1 MNLED
6 HSAMESRFKTRNSRI
21 ANPKQVGSGLQI
33 PNSKNL
39 FVCDYIANG
48 LRSAFQTHSARVRV
62 KNANQRILP
71 LLILLFL
78 VGLKSVAQVQVTVN
92 VLPPYSAYLQDY
104 PGRNNQVQIFVR
116 NTTNA
121 PVDVRFLGNITGD
134 NGVVISTPINFRPLV
149 PLRLGPLENRLLSRN
164 DLEGLFDLG
173 QIEVQG
179 IDKAQLYRGLPLP
192 EGSYQLCVRAFD
204 NRSSRPLSPEF
215 PLGCSAPF
223 MVRSVEPPIII
234 NPVCDSKIVPNTP
247 QNVIFSWTPPVGVSP
262 AQVQYT
268 LRVIELPDVQPVAEN
283 VLNNQSNV
291 ISGFPTGS
299 QDKKPAPKTTK
310 IETTPIKITSF
321 NLPLGFDPNV
331 FIDAVVL
338 PPSGVEV
345 RNLRV
350 NSFLYGPSQP
360 PLKIGKR
367 YAMRVQAFDP
377 TRRINF
383 LNEGKSPVCYFTYGE
398 EFILKDDNKVLVE
411 TGPKPSR
418 NDKINSFEM
427 AGFKVVVNLT
437 PKEALQPINKK
448 AKLYINAKTSLPVTL
463 ENVVVKSF
471 QQNNKA
477 AIKAISGKAKT
488 EDSETLKSFVVS
500 ISNELE
506 GEARFDPKKLEVVAD
521 LQTDAPL
528 DKQLDK
534 AMPAST
540 FEKAK
545 VGPNQS
551 AKLYGRIIWYSPID
565 AASELTAKS
574 SGLPA
579 VEANKETAKKQAQK
593 NPVTTNTDAL
603 NKILN
608 NNSTS
613 DGLIENKFTPGPQ
626 KLTTKYEWF
635 ALEVLNEKLLLKGSA
650 ALVKDYQFKL
660 AMPTDYELKLSGELS
675 LGVNDISQVT
685 GALSGLLMVP
695 HLKSTALIPKSSS
708 NSPGTTVAKP
718 NTNAGAGVGTKPLS
732 KNSAVI
738 DANVSKA
745 LEDPLLFST
754 IGLMIPFTNKTSLA
768 FDAKIDETTI
778 SLNQDASVTLKF
790 DYAVVSLGPVKPVQE
805 LKINTP
811 YGLSMP
817 YAKVDFIAGDKSTYT
832 FDIKNAYDNGTL
844 WVKAEEAAFSKKGTY
859 EGFQAQFTKARLDVF
874 EGKLFEAVVYG
885 DVFIPFINQK
895 CKLNLF
901 ADKSGFQ
908 YASVS
913 KFAKQKFMLYGKT
926 QADKAEIRMY
936 DAYFNKGAV
945 AITGSSLDFYNAED
959 EDRNIYIKD
968 MPMPPL
974 YIWPDGKVSNLEN
987 NSNYQPLEN
996 QITGKY
1002 NGFKY
1007 KVTQTAL
1014 FSDANPKKYYFFVF
1028 GDFVLADNLA
1038 GVGGK
1043 PVQKYTQIS
1052 FVDNTVIG
1060 DPFSDGPKYGVP
1072 DKPIDLT
1079 PVNPTKKAGGPAWN
1093 DDDADSDLFY
1103 TASNTTAAEE
1113 PKMEFDLENK
1123 CVAVGGFESLP
1134 ISFGQV
1140 CFQYYRDDPTWGTGF
1155 GVSAKATLAQPA
1167 SIGSVDARLMAGKRK
1182 QDNFTYWF
1190 AEFGV
1195 MNLNPAIDI
1204 FLDLEIYGFRG
1215 RVYYNMDHAPNSLSI
1230 NDADYIPKK
1239 GGSLGLYALTP
1250 IRTKDRT
1257 LFWGDVATELSIGN
1271 KTLKIEGN
1279 GRFIS
1284 ATMDGNNTR
1293 GSGKVT
1299 LDFDFK
1305 NKTMLGQATLTNLDL
1320 GAGCVNGGATIYLS
1334 PKNFV
1339 LAVGGPVNTLNLKAF
1354 CGTFGNLSPSVDMYM
1369 ALYAVSNGEVQKIPS
1384 ISWIPK
1390 GIGAV
1395 VYEKGT
1401 VFKLNTADYTN
1412 TTYGLTASAYQEAIF
1427 TATIA
1432 PKFQIFAKVGATL
1445 TASAFYGDY
1454 SFDLANESLALQ
1466 FMLPDPICVSI
1477 GKSICI
1483 GGIGGFVFTGKVS
1496 IPGGPSIF
1504 AGMCDGTYPDEC
1516 NGILNVLVNGL
1527 KKAGELLGDG
1537 AAAVGKALGVAAEC
1551 VSNPIDC
1558 ASDIGGAIVDFF
1570 SW

>member
-6 HSAMESRFKTRNSRI
+6 HSAMESRFNSPLTRAAYRPNGGTIDANAVRDLQSRTTRMRI
-21 ANPKQVGSGLQI
+21 CNPLIVAIMLI
-33 PNSKNL
+33 C
-39 FVCDYIANG
+39 F
-48 LRSAFQTHSARVRV
+48 AFLA
-62 KNANQRILP
+62 P
-71 LLILLFL
+71 F
-78 VGLKSVAQVQVTVN
+78 GGWGQVQVTVN

-104 PGRNNQVQIFVR
+104 PGRGNQVQIFVR

-121 PVDVRFLGNITGD
+121 PLDVRFLGNITGD
-134 NGVVISTPINFRPLV
+134 NGVVISTPVHFRPLV

-299 QDKKPAPKTTK
+299 QDKKPAPKTIK
-310 IETTPIKITSF
+310 IETTPTKITSS
-321 NLPLGFDPNV
+321 NLALGFDPNV

-360 PLKIGKR
+360 ALKIGKR
-367 YAMRVQAFDP
+367 YAVRVQAIDL

-398 EFILKDDNKVLVE
+398 EFIPKDDNKVLVE
-411 TGPKPSR
+411 TDPKPSR
-418 NDKINSFEM
+418 NDKINSFDM

-448 AKLYINAKTSLPVTL
+448 AKLYINAKTSVPVVL

-471 QQNNKA
+471 QQNNKT
-477 AIKAISGKAKT
+477 AIRAVSGKAK
-488 EDSETLKSFVVS
+488 SEEGANLKSFVLPVS
-500 ISNELE
+500 GELE
-506 GEARFDPKKLEVVAD
+506 GEARFDPKMLEVVAD
-521 LQTDAPL
+521 LQTETPL
-528 DKQLDK
+528 DKQLDTK
-534 AMPAST
+534 TPASS

-545 VGPNQS
+545 VGPNHS
-551 AKLYGRIIWYSPID
+551 AKLYGRIVWYSPID
-565 AASELTAKS
+565 AAKELLPKTNSSLVVEMNKNDMAKQ
-574 SGLPA
+574 
-579 VEANKETAKKQAQK
+579 VQK
-593 NPVTTNTDAL
+593 NPVKTDTDAL

-608 NNSTS
+608 HNNSTS
-613 DGLIENKFTPGPQ
+613 DALIENKFTPGPQ
-626 KLTTKYEWF
+626 KLFTKEEWF
-635 ALEVLNEKLLLKGSA
+635 TFEIIDEKPILKGSA
-650 ALVKDYQFKL
+650 ELAKEYQFKL
-660 AMPTDYELKLSGELS
+660 AMPTDYELKLSGLLS
-675 LGVNDISQVT
+675 VGVNNISQVT
-685 GALSGLLMVP
+685 GALNGIVMVP
-695 HLKSTALIPKSSS
+695 HLKSNALIPKSSS
-708 NSPGTTVAKP
+708 NSSTITAPKP
-718 NTNAGAGVGTKPLS
+718 TANVGAGVGAKPVAGVVTNTS
-732 KNSAVI
+732 KV
-738 DANVSKA
+738 

-754 IGLMIPFTNKTSLA
+754 MGLMIPFTNKTSLA
-768 FDAKIDETTI
+768 FDAKIDEITI
-778 SLNQDASVTLKF
+778 NLNKDESVKLKF
-790 DYAVVSLGPVKPVQE
+790 DYVVVSLGPVQPAQG
-805 LKINTP
+805 LKISTP

-817 YAKVDFIAGDKSTYT
+817 KSIADFTAGDKSAYS
-832 FDIKNAYDNGTL
+832 FSVENAYDNGTL
-844 WVKAEEAAFSKKGTY
+844 WVKPQEAIFSKKGTY
-859 EGFQAQFTKARLDVF
+859 EGFQAKFTKARLDVF
-874 EGKLFEAVVYG
+874 EGKLFEAVIYG

-895 CKLNLF
+895 CKLNLV
-901 ADKSGFQ
+901 ADKNGFQ

-926 QADKAEIRMY
+926 QADKAEIEMY
-936 DAYFNKGAV
+936 DAYFTKGTV
-945 AITGSSLDFYNAED
+945 AITGSSLDFYNSED

-974 YIWPDGKVSNLEN
+974 YIWPDGKISNLEN

-996 QITGKY
+996 QVTGKY

-1014 FSDANPKKYYFFVF
+1014 FSDTNPKKYHFFVF

-1043 PVQKYTQIS
+1043 PVQKHTYIS
-1052 FVDNTVIG
+1052 FTDNTNVK
-1060 DPFSDGPKYGVP
+1060 DPFPDGPQYGVP
-1072 DKPIDLT
+1072 GNPVDVT
-1079 PVNPTKKAGGPAWN
+1079 PANPTKKAGGPAWN
-1093 DDDADSDLFY
+1093 DDDTDNALFY
-1103 TASNTTAAEE
+1103 TASDITAAEE
-1113 PKMEFDLENK
+1113 PKVEFDLENK

-1140 CFQYYRDDPTWGTGF
+1140 CFQYYRDDATWGTGF
-1155 GVSAKATLAQPA
+1155 GVSAKATLKQPA

-1195 MNLNPAIDI
+1195 MNLNPGIDI

-1215 RVYYNMDHAPNSLSI
+1215 RVYYNMDHAPGSLSI
-1230 NDADYIPKK
+1230 NDADYLPKK

-1284 ATMDGNNTR
+1284 ATMDGHNTR

-1320 GAGCVNGGATIYLS
+1320 GAGCVNGGATVYLS
-1334 PKNFV
+1334 PSNFV
-1339 LAVGGPVNTLNLKAF
+1339 LAVGSPSNTLNLKAF
-1354 CGTFGNLSPSVDMYM
+1354 CGTFGDLSPSVDMYM
-1369 ALYAVSNGEVQKIPS
+1369 ALYAVSNNEIQKIPS

-1401 VFKLNTADYTN
+1401 VFNLNTADYTD
-1412 TTYGLTASAYQEAIF
+1412 TDYGLTASAYQEATI

-1432 PKFQIFAKVGATL
+1432 PKFQIFAKVEADL

-1454 SFDLANESLALQ
+1454 SFDLVKESLELQ
-1466 FMLPDPICVSI
+1466 FMLPSPICVSI

-1496 IPGGPSIF
+1496 IPGGPAIF
-1504 AGMCDGTYPDEC
+1504 SGMCNGTYPDEC
-1516 NGILNVLVNGL
+1516 NGLLNVFLKGL

-1537 AAAVGKALGVAAEC
+1537 VEAVGKALGVAAEC

-1558 ASDIGGAIVDFF
+1558 ASDIGGEIADFF
-1570 SW
+1570 GF

>member
-6 HSAMESRFKTRNSRI
+6 HSAMESRFKTRNNRI
-21 ANPKQVGSGLQI
+21 ANPKQLGSGLQI

-48 LRSAFQTHSARVRV
+48 LRSAFETHCAKVRV
-62 KNANQRILP
+62 TNANPRILP
-71 LLILLFL
+71 LLMLLFL
-78 VGLKSVAQVQVTVN
+78 FGLKSVAQVQVTVN

-104 PGRNNQVQIFVR
+104 PGRSNQVQIFVR

-121 PVDVRFLGNITGD
+121 PLDVRFLGNITGD
-134 NGVVISTPINFRPLV
+134 NGVVISTPVNFRPLA

-192 EGSYQLCVRAFD
+192 EGNYQLCVRAFD

-262 AQVQYT
+262 AQVQYS
-268 LRVIELPDVQPVAEN
+268 LRVIELPDVQPVA
-283 VLNNQSNV
+283 
-291 ISGFPTGS
+291 
-299 QDKKPAPKTTK
+299 PAP
-310 IETTPIKITSF
+310 TPKVDVKKDNKATAPSPKDALEGKSLQ
-321 NLPLGFDPNV
+321 NVASTLPVGYDPNV
-331 FIDAVVL
+331 LIDAVVL

-345 RNLRV
+345 KNIKV
-350 NSFLYGPSQP
+350 NSFLYGPGQP

-367 YAMRVQAFDP
+367 YAMRVQASDP
-377 TRRINF
+377 TRKINF

-398 EFILKDDNKVLVE
+398 EPTPKNDTPTVVE
-411 TGPKPSR
+411 VAKESAKTLS
-418 NDKINSFEM
+418 INGFDM
-427 AGFKVVVNLT
+427 AGFRVAVSLT
-437 PKEALQPINKK
+437 AKEVLKPINKK
-448 AKLYINAKTSLPVTL
+448 AKLYINNKTSVPVVL

-477 AIKAISGKAKT
+477 EIKAISGKATT
-488 EDSETLKSFVVS
+488 EEGATLKSFILPVS
-500 ISNELE
+500 SELE
-506 GEARFDPKKLEVVAD
+506 GEARFDPQKLEVVAD

-534 AMPAST
+534 TLPAST

-551 AKLYGRIIWYSPID
+551 AKVYGRIIWYSPID
-565 AASELTAKS
+565 AAKEL
-574 SGLPA
+574 LPA
-579 VEANKETAKKQAQK
+579 SNTPLTVGMNQNDIAKQAQK
-593 NPVTTNTDAL
+593 NPVSTNTDAL

-613 DGLIENKFTPGPQ
+613 DGLIENEFTPGPQ
-626 KLTTKYEWF
+626 KLTTKNEWF
-635 ALEVLNEKLLLKGSA
+635 ALEVHNEKLLLKGTA
-650 ALVKDYQFKL
+650 ALAKDYQFKL
-660 AMPTDYELKLSGELS
+660 AMPTDYELKLSGVLS

-685 GALSGLLMVP
+685 GELSGILMIP
-695 HLKSTALIPKSSS
+695 HLKSNALIPKSSS
-708 NSPGTTVAKP
+708 GSPSTTASKP
-718 NTNAGAGVGTKPLS
+718 NTNVGAGVGTKPIS
-732 KNSAVI
+732 KNGI
-738 DANVSKA
+738 GTDATASKA
-745 LEDPLLFST
+745 LDDPLLFST
-754 IGLMIPFTNKTSLA
+754 VGLMIPFTNRTSLA
-768 FDAKIDETTI
+768 FEAKIDETTI
-778 SLNQDASVTLKF
+778 TLNKDASVKLSF
-790 DYAVVSLGPVKPVQE
+790 DYAVVSLGPVKPAQD

-817 YAKVDFIAGDKSTYT
+817 YAKVDFTAGDKSVYT
-832 FDIKNAYDNGTL
+832 FSIGSAYDNGVL
-844 WVKAEEAAFSKKGTY
+844 WVKAEETSFSKKGLY

-885 DVFIPFINQK
+885 DVFVPFINQK

-901 ADKSGFQ
+901 ADKNGFQ

-926 QADKAEIRMY
+926 QTDKAEIEMY
-936 DAYFNKGAV
+936 DAYFTKGSV
-945 AITGSSLDFYNAED
+945 VITGSSLDFYNAED
-959 EDRNIYIKD
+959 EDRNIYLKD

-987 NSNYQPLEN
+987 NSNYTPLDN
-996 QITGKY
+996 QVTGKY

-1014 FSDANPKKYYFFVF
+1014 FSDTNPKKYHFFVF

-1043 PVQKYTQIS
+1043 PIQKYTHLS
-1052 FVDNTVIG
+1052 FVDNTNIV
-1060 DPFSDGPKYGVP
+1060 DPFPDGPKYNVP
-1072 DKPIDLT
+1072 DKPIDKT

-1093 DDDADSDLFY
+1093 DDDTDNGLFY
-1103 TASNTTAAEE
+1103 TASDITAAEE
-1113 PKMEFDLENK
+1113 PKVEFDLENK

-1140 CFQYYRDDPTWGTGF
+1140 CFQYYRDDATWGTGF
-1155 GVSAKATLAQPA
+1155 GVSAKATLKQPA

-1195 MNLNPAIDI
+1195 MKLNPAIDI

-1215 RVYYNMDHAPNSLSI
+1215 RVYYNMDHAPGSLSI
-1230 NDADYIPKK
+1230 NDADYLPKK

-1284 ATMDGNNTR
+1284 ATMDGENTR

-1334 PKNFV
+1334 PSNFV
-1339 LAVGGPVNTLNLKAF
+1339 LAVGSPSNTLNLKAF
-1354 CGTFGNLSPSVDMYM
+1354 CGTFGDLSPSVDMYM

-1401 VFKLNTADYTN
+1401 VFKLNTADYTD
-1412 TTYGLTASAYQEAIF
+1412 TDYGLTASAYQEATI

-1432 PKFQIFAKVGATL
+1432 PKFQIFAEVGAIL

-1454 SFDLANESLALQ
+1454 SFDLVKESLELQ
-1466 FMLPDPICVSI
+1466 FMLPSPICVSI

-1504 AGMCDGTYPDEC
+1504 SGMCNGTYPDEC
-1516 NGILNVLVNGL
+1516 NGLLNVFLKGL

-1537 AAAVGKALGVAAEC
+1537 VEAVGKALGVAAEC

-1558 ASDIGGAIVDFF
+1558 ASDIGGEIADFF
-1570 SW
+1570 GF

>member
-1 MNLED
+1 MNSED
-6 HSAMESRFKTRNSRI
+6 HSAMESRFRTPNNRI
-21 ANPKQVGSGLQI
+21 TNPKQLGSGLQI
-33 PNSKNL
+33 PNSNEGII
-39 FVCDYIANG
+39 DANAGRDLQSRPIWLRICNPLVFAMG
-48 LRSAFQTHSARVRV
+48 LICFAFLA
-62 KNANQRILP
+62 P
-71 LLILLFL
+71 F
-78 VGLKSVAQVQVTVN
+78 GGWGQVQVTVN

-104 PGRNNQVQIFVR
+104 PGRGNQVQIFVR

-121 PVDVRFLGNITGD
+121 PLEVRFLANITGD
-134 NGVVISTPINFRPLV
+134 NGVVISTPVHFRPLV

-268 LRVIELPDVQPVAEN
+268 LRVIELPDVQPQAPAATPKVN
-283 VLNNQSNV
+283 VKDTEATLPTPQNALEGKSLQSV
-291 ISGFPTGS
+291 TPT
-299 QDKKPAPKTTK
+299 
-310 IETTPIKITSF
+310 
-321 NLPLGFDPNV
+321 LPVGYDPNV
-331 FIDAVVL
+331 LIDAVVL

-345 RNLRV
+345 KNLKV
-350 NSFLYGPSQP
+350 NSFLYGPNQP

-367 YAMRVQAFDP
+367 YAMRVQAMDP
-377 TRRINF
+377 TRKINF
-383 LNEGKSPVCYFTYGE
+383 LNEGKSPVCFFTYGE
-398 EFILKDDNKVLVE
+398 EAVLKNDTPALVE
-411 TGPKPSR
+411 VAKESSK
-418 NDKINSFEM
+418 NLSINGFDM
-427 AGFKVVVNLT
+427 AGFRVAVSLT
-437 PKEALQPINKK
+437 PKELLQPINKK
-448 AKLYINAKTSLPVTL
+448 AKLYITDKTSVPVVL

-471 QQNNKA
+471 QQNNKT
-477 AIKAISGKAKT
+477 AIRAVSGKAT
-488 EDSETLKSFVVS
+488 SEEGANLKSFILPVS
-500 ISNELE
+500 GELE
-506 GEARFDPKKLEVVAD
+506 GEARFDPKLLEVVAD
-521 LQTDAPL
+521 LQTEAPL
-528 DKQLDK
+528 DKQLDNTL
-534 AMPAST
+534 PASAYQKT
-540 FEKAK
+540 KA
-545 VGPNQS
+545 GPNQS
-551 AKLYGRIIWYSPID
+551 AKLFGRIIWYSPID
-565 AASELTAKS
+565 AANELLPPANGS
-574 SGLPA
+574 SNTGTTVIEMSQGGVA
-579 VEANKETAKKQAQK
+579 KQAQK
-593 NPVTTNTDAL
+593 SAVTAVNEGLTKNPNIAKTTTTDAL
-603 NKILN
+603 TE
-608 NNSTS
+608 S
-613 DGLIENKFTPGPQ
+613 KFISGPQ
-626 KLTTKYEWF
+626 KLMTKNEWF
-635 ALEVLNEKLLLKGSA
+635 SLEVLNEKLLLKGSA
-650 ALVKDYQFKL
+650 PLAKDYQFKL

-685 GALSGLLMVP
+685 GTLSGIVMIP
-695 HLKSTALIPKSSS
+695 HLKSNALIPKSTSG
-708 NSPGTTVAKP
+708 SPATATPTP
-718 NTNAGAGVGTKPLS
+718 NMNIGGGIGTKPVS
-732 KNSAVI
+732 KNSTVTGT
-738 DANVSKA
+738 SKA
-745 LEDPLLFST
+745 LDDPLLFST
-754 IGLMIPFTNKTSLA
+754 MGLMIPFTNKTSLA
-768 FDAKIDETTI
+768 FDAKVDEVTI
-778 SLNQDASVTLKF
+778 TLNKDASVKLSF
-790 DYAVVSLGPVKPVQE
+790 DYAVVSLGPVKPAQE

-817 YAKVDFIAGDKSTYT
+817 YAKADFTAKDKSIYT
-832 FDIKNAYDNGTL
+832 FNIGSAYDNGTL
-844 WVKAEEAAFSKKGTY
+844 WVKAEETSFSKKGLY
-859 EGFQAQFTKARLDVF
+859 EGFQAKFNKARLDVF

-895 CKLNLF
+895 CKLHLF
-901 ADKSGFQ
+901 ADKNGFQ

-913 KFAKQKFMLYGKT
+913 KFAKQKFMLYGKS
-926 QADKAEIRMY
+926 QADKAEIEMY
-936 DAYFNKGAV
+936 DAYFTKGAV
-945 AITGSSLDFYNAED
+945 AITGSSLDMYNSED

-968 MPMPPL
+968 MPLPPL
-974 YIWPDGKVSNLEN
+974 YIWPNGKISNVEN
-987 NSNYQPLEN
+987 TSNYQPLEN
-996 QITGKY
+996 QIAGKY

-1014 FSDANPKKYYFFVF
+1014 FSDTDPKKYHFFVF
-1028 GDFVLADNLA
+1028 GDLVLADNLA

-1043 PVQKYTQIS
+1043 PIQKYTHLS
-1052 FVDNTVIG
+1052 YVDNTAVN
-1060 DPFSDGPKYGVP
+1060 DPFPDGPTYGVP
-1072 DKPIDLT
+1072 DKPVDLP
-1079 PVNPTKKAGGPAWN
+1079 PVNPAKKAGGPSWN
-1093 DDDADSDLFY
+1093 DDDTGSGLFY
-1103 TASNTTAAEE
+1103 TASNAAEE
-1113 PKMEFDLENK
+1113 PKIEFDLDNK

-1140 CFQYYRDDPTWGTGF
+1140 CFQYYRDHPTWGTGF
-1155 GVSAKATLAQPA
+1155 GVSAKATLKQPA

-1215 RVYYNMDHAPNSLSI
+1215 RVYYNMDHAAGSQSI
-1230 NDADYIPKK
+1230 NDGDYIPKK

-1257 LFWGDVATELSIGN
+1257 IFWGDVATELSIGN
-1271 KTLKIEGN
+1271 KTLKLEGN

-1284 ATMDGNNTR
+1284 STMDGENTR
-1293 GSGKVT
+1293 GNGKVT

-1305 NKTMLGQATLTNLDL
+1305 NKTMLGQATLNNLDL

-1339 LAVGGPVNTLNLKAF
+1339 LAVGGPSKTLNLKAF
-1354 CGTFGNLSPSVDMYM
+1354 CGNFGDLSPHVDMYM
-1369 ALYAVSNGEVQKIPS
+1369 ALYAVSNDEIQKIPS
-1384 ISWIPK
+1384 IQWVPQ

-1401 VFKLNTADYTN
+1401 VFKLNTADYTD
-1412 TTYGLTASAYQEAIF
+1412 TDYGLTASAYQEATI
-1427 TATIA
+1427 TATIS

-1445 TASAFYGDY
+1445 TAAAFYKDY
-1454 SFDLANESLALQ
+1454 SFDLVNESLALQ

-1504 AGMCDGTYPDEC
+1504 AGMCDGTSPEEC
-1516 NGILNVLVNGL
+1516 NGLLNVLVKGL

-1537 AAAVGKALGVAAEC
+1537 AEAIGKALGVAAEC
-1551 VSNPIDC
+1551 VSDPLEC
-1558 ASDIGGAIVDFF
+1558 AEDIGGAIVEFF